1 MRHRTRPGLFYTES
15 SPDALSNAGYASPKP
30 MTSTFLRD
38 AMIERLGQART
49 DQNPGPF
56 PRDGLVR
63 NIHGDFTPMMCGGI
77 SALLLQMLHP
87 LALAGIWDHSRFRE
101 DMIGRLRRTS
111 DFIATTS
118 FGTFE
123 QAEAAIAR
131 VRRVHEYVKG
141 HAADGRPY
149 AADDPDLLVWVHVA
163 EMSRFLAG
171 HLRYR
176 NPDLGH
182 ADQDR
187 YYFET
192 ACIAEAL
199 GARHV
204 PDSRAAVA
212 AYLERK
218 RAELVCDGRTRE
230 VVRVLLAAPPRTLV
244 LRPAGALFMR
254 AGIDL
259 LPDWANDMLD
269 LKLSR
274 LERHAVRTGIKSAMP
289 MISRAVRSGAYRR
302 TLE

>member
-1 MRHRTRPGLFYTES
+1 MAVL
-15 SPDALSNAGYASPKP
+15 AGHASYLL

-38 AMIERLGQART
+38 AMIQRLGEARA

-123 QAEAAIAR
+123 QAETAIAR

-163 EMSRFLAG
+163 EMSRFLTA

-176 NPDLGH
+176 NPH
-182 ADQDR
+182 MTPEAQDR

-199 GARHV
+199 GARNV
-204 PDSRAAVA
+204 PDSREAID
-212 AYLERK
+212 AYLARER
-218 RAELVCDGRTRE
+218 RALVCDERTRE
-230 VVRVLLAAPPRTLV
+230 VIRVLLDAPPRNLV

-259 LPDWANDMLD
+259 LPDWAADMLG
-269 LKLSR
+269 LKMSR
-274 LERHAVRTGIKSAMP
+274 LQRRMVRTGIKSAMP
-289 MISRAVRSGAYRR
+289 MISRAVRSGAYQR
-302 TLE
+302 TLVRLQKNDGQAKG

>member
-1 MRHRTRPGLFYTES
+1 
-15 SPDALSNAGYASPKP
+15 

-38 AMIERLGQART
+38 AMVQRLGQART

-63 NIHGDFTPMMCGGI
+63 NLHGDFTPMMCGGI

-141 HAADGRPY
+141 HAADGRAY

-163 EMSRFLAG
+163 EMSRFLAA

-176 NPDLGH
+176 NPHLSHAQQDL
-182 ADQDR
+182 
-187 YYFET
+187 YFFET

-199 GARHV
+199 GARNV
-204 PDSRAAVA
+204 PDSRAAVED
-212 AYLERK
+212 YLARI
-218 RAELVCDGRTRE
+218 RRELVCDERTKE
-230 VVRVLLAAPPRTLV
+230 VIEVLLDAPPRNLV

-259 LPDWANDMLD
+259 LPDWAGEMLE
-269 LKLSR
+269 LRMSR
-274 LERHAVRTGIKSAMP
+274 LQRQAVRTGIKGAMP
-289 MISRAVRSGAYRR
+289 MISKAVRSGAYRR
-302 TLE
+302 TLERLQQK

>member
-1 MRHRTRPGLFYTES
+1 
-15 SPDALSNAGYASPKP
+15 

-63 NIHGDFTPMMCGGI
+63 NLHGDFTPMMCGGI

-141 HAADGRPY
+141 HAADGRAY

-163 EMSRFLAG
+163 EMSRFLAA

-176 NPDLGH
+176 NPHLSH
-182 ADQDR
+182 AQQDR
-187 YYFET
+187 YFFET

-199 GARHV
+199 GARNV
-204 PDSRAAVA
+204 PDSRAAVED
-212 AYLERK
+212 YLARI
-218 RAELVCDGRTRE
+218 RRELVCDARTKE
-230 VVRVLLAAPPRTLV
+230 VIEVLLDAPPRNLV

-259 LPDWANDMLD
+259 LPDWAGEMLE
-269 LKLSR
+269 LRMSR
-274 LERHAVRTGIKSAMP
+274 LQRQAVRTGIKGAMP
-289 MISRAVRSGAYRR
+289 MISKAVRSGAYRR
-302 TLE
+302 TLERLQQK